1 MHSKSWY
8 RVLVFAALIAAAPLL
23 AHAQKMA
30 DGNDWRN
37 SSDTERRAY
46 LVGVGNML
54 SAGYGYDAKRL
65 PAQENTFSRTVMRGA
80 QGTTVPQAMERIDAW
95 YRANPDKLDRPVLAV
110 IWTEV
115 VKPGLA
121 RKN

>member
-1 MHSKSWY
+1 MSHMSSF
-8 RVLVFAALIAAAPLL
+8 RMLVAAALLAASPLV

-30 DGNDWRN
+30 DGNDWQT
-37 SSDTERRAY
+37 SSELERRAY

-54 SAGYGYDAKRL
+54 AAGNGYDTKRL
-65 PAQENTFSRTVMRGA
+65 PGQENTFSRTAMRGA
-80 QGTTVPQAMERIDAW
+80 QGTTIPQAMQRIDAW
-95 YRANPDKLDRPVLAV
+95 YRANPDKLNRPVLAV
-110 IWTEV
+110 LWGEV